1 MFHTYVCV
9 PVLIMINLRGTHVEM
24 ADLHATTILYMDF
37 RNIMYYIGADHL
49 MGWIFIE
56 PNNFLN
62 LLMLLDIFLSFK
74 ALERLFYFVG
84 TYTVGSS

>member
-1 MFHTYVCV
+1 
-9 PVLIMINLRGTHVEM
+9 
-24 ADLHATTILYMDF
+24 
-37 RNIMYYIGADHL
+37 

-74 ALERLFYFVG
+74 ALERLFYFVDA
-84 TYTVGSS
+84 YIGSRY